1 MKIKFLFLFV
11 FVSVLGYG
19 QNTKYVNLFMGTSGD
34 NGQLSPAA
42 TVPFGMIAVGPD
54 SNPRTH
60 AGYDYATDKI
70 SGVSINRLSG
80 VGCGGCGGNLSIRT
94 SAPDQELRIVKNTEK
109 ATPGYYATT
118 FNNGVKGAFT
128 ATHNMAVQQYDF
140 GKGADRSIWINFA
153 SSFEG
158 LIDCEFKLKSN
169 HEIIGYV
176 QARNTCGHGMYKL
189 YFHLSSNEPFSFV
202 KGSGKTDEAELR
214 FGKNTNPVELRI
226 AVSPLDVATAHV
238 EAKQRESLSFIQL
251 KQQAENLWESK
262 LNKINIKGGT
272 NDDKV
277 VFYTSLYRIYMSPAD
292 VTSND
297 HRYLGSDGQ
306 IYKADGWRYFSS
318 WSIWD
323 TFRSKFPLLVIT
335 EPTLMRDMCR
345 SLLSL
350 YRTGKKNW
358 ATDFEST
365 PTVRTEHASIVLL
378 DAYRK
383 GIRDLDF
390 SIGYEG
396 IKKEANE
403 LPMASPDQKLESA
416 YDLWALSQIAGIIG
430 NKSDEKQYKEQSE
443 KLFEETW
450 KTEFMEITP
459 AYEVMKNNGLYQ
471 GTRWQYRW
479 AAPQY
484 VDQMISWVGKDNLS
498 KQLSYFFDNN
508 LYNQGNEP
516 DIHVPFLFNRF
527 GKPELSQQLVRNLL
541 TKEMTHR
548 YGGNSEFKIPYVGK
562 AFKNHPEGYSPEM
575 DEDDGTMSAWYIFA
589 SAGFYPLL
597 VGGDSYELVSPVFD
611 SVSINMGN
619 GKTFEIKTKGRKS
632 AEDIIKGITL
642 NGRPVSNYTLSHKE
656 MLKGGTLLFHY

>member
-1 MKIKFLFLFV
+1 MKIKIIVLFLL
-11 FVSVLGYG
+11 VSVFGHG

-60 AGYDYATDKI
+60 AGYDYAIDKI

-80 VGCGGCGGNLSIRT
+80 VGCSGCGGNLSVRT
-94 SAPDQELRIVKNTEK
+94 SAPDQELHIIKSTEK
-109 ATPGYYATT
+109 ATPGYYEVT
-118 FNNGVKGAFT
+118 FNNGVKGSFT
-128 ATHNMAVQQYDF
+128 ATNNMAVQQYDF
-140 GKGADRSIWINFA
+140 GKDADRSIWINFA

-158 LIDCEFKLKSN
+158 MVDCEFKLKSN
-169 HEIIGYV
+169 HEIIGYI

-189 YFHLSSNEPFSFV
+189 YFHLSSNESFSIV
-202 KGSGKTDEAELR
+202 KGKDKSYEAELR
-214 FGKNTNPVELRI
+214 FEKSENPLELRI
-226 AVSPLDVATAHV
+226 AVSPLDAATANL
-238 EAKQRESLSFIQL
+238 EAKQSESLSFKQL
-251 KQQAENLWESK
+251 KLQANNLWENK
-262 LNKINIKGGT
+262 LNKINLKGGS
-272 NDDKV
+272 NDDRV
-277 VFYTSLYRIYMSPAD
+277 IFYTSLYRIYMSPAD
-292 VTSND
+292 VTTND

-335 EPTLMRDMCR
+335 EPTLMRDICR

-358 ATDFEST
+358 STVFEST
-365 PTVRTEHASIVLL
+365 PTVRTEHASILLL

-390 SIGYEG
+390 AIGYEG
-396 IKKEANE
+396 MKKEADE

-416 YDLWALSQIAGIIG
+416 YDLWALSQIAGIMG
-430 NKSDEKQYKEQSE
+430 NSSDEKKYREQSE
-443 KLFEETW
+443 KLFEDTW
-450 KTEFMEITP
+450 TREFMQITP
-459 AYEVMKNNGLYQ
+459 AFEIMKNNGLYQ

-484 VDQMISWVGKDNLS
+484 IDQMIRWVGKDTLS
-498 KQLSYFFDNN
+498 NQLSYFFEKN

-527 GKPELSQQLVRNLL
+527 GKPESSQQLVRNLL

-548 YGGNSEFKIPYVGK
+548 YGGNSEFKIPYVGR

-597 VGGDSYELVSPVFD
+597 VGGDSYELVSPIFD
-611 SVSINMGN
+611 RISIDMGN
-619 GKTFEIKTKGRKS
+619 GKTFEIKTKGRKT
-632 AEDIIKGITL
+632 AEDIIKRITM
-642 NGRPVSNYTLSHKE
+642 NGKVVSNYSISHGE
-656 MLKGGTLLFHY
+656 MLKGGTLLFQY